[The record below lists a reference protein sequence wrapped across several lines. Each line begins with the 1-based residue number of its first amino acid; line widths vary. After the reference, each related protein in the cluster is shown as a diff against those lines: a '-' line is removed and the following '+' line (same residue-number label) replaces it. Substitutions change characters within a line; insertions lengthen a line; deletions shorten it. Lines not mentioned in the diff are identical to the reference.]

1 LSDVVVVGAGL
12 SGLVAA
18 RELEARGRTVTVLE
32 ARDRIGGRVW
42 VQRDALGGLDLDM
55 GGAWV
60 ADCQPSVWAEA
71 DRYGVLREHDPL
83 PARMRWVVAGERLDR
98 AWPVET
104 GDLGQLER
112 VVAALLAAARRHDPG
127 RAPDAQ
133 GLEDLDVPAS
143 AWLDAQGV
151 DGRIREL
158 ADLWIAACGSAPV
171 ADVSMLEYLRW
182 ISAADGSVWR
192 HLEAAVLGWRF
203 RDGTAALYDAIAGDV
218 RGEIRVGTPV
228 ARIAQDADGV
238 TVTTAAGEA
247 LRAAA
252 VVVTVPIGALAG
264 IEFDPPLDPA
274 KARAAAENHAGQGV
288 KVWVLARGVPD
299 DFFALASGAKLDNAG
314 AMATADDGS
323 TMLVCFGPSAA
334 ELDVTDHAAVAAAF
348 IELAPEGEVV
358 GVHAHD
364 WAGDPYSRGTWAV
377 LRPGQV
383 HSAWSALRAPE
394 GRVHFAGAHTAL
406 RWPSF
411 MDGAIESGHRVAA
424 EQVAARR

>member
-1 LSDVVVVGAGL
+1 MVVGAGL

-18 RELEARGRTVTVLE
+18 RELEARGCTVRVLE

-71 DRYGVLREHDPL
+71 ERYGVARDHDPL
-83 PARMRWVVAGERLDR
+83 PARMRWVLGGERIDRSWPLD
-98 AWPVET
+98 V
-104 GDLGQLER
+104 GDLGELER
-112 VVAALLAAARRHDPG
+112 LVGALLAAARRHDP
-127 RAPDAQ
+127 ALPPDAQ
-133 GLEDLDVPAS
+133 GLEDLDVPAP

-151 DGRIREL
+151 AGRVRVL

-171 ADVSMLEYLRW
+171 ADVSMLEFIRW
-182 ISAADGSVWR
+182 ISAADWSVWR

-203 RDGTAALYDAIAGDV
+203 RDGTAALYEAIAGDV
-218 RGEIRVGTPV
+218 RGEIRLGTPV
-228 ARIAQDADGV
+228 ARIAQDAERA
-238 TVTTAAGEA
+238 TVTTAAGEELQA
-247 LRAAA
+247 DA
-252 VVVTVPIGALAG
+252 VVVTAPVGALAG
-264 IEFDPPLDPA
+264 IEFDPPLSGG
-274 KARAAAENHAGQGV
+274 KTRAAAENHAGQGV

-299 DFFALASGAKLDNAG
+299 DFFALAEGAKLDNAG
-314 AMATADDGS
+314 AMATAADGS
-323 TMLVCFGPSAA
+323 TVLVCFGPSAA
-334 ELDVTDHAAVAAAF
+334 ALDVHDHAAVAAAF
-348 IELAPEGEVV
+348 AELAPEGEVV

-364 WAGDPYSRGTWAV
+364 WVGDPYSRGTWAV

-383 HSAWSALRAPE
+383 HSAWRALREAE

-424 EQVAARR
+424 EVSPRSP